1 MRRYVGSITIK
12 LGSLHLFGLLQGINF
27 ECALGLLADAIKCG
41 GVECKVYGLILLL
54 PVSHGDTGFKSGV
67 SKINAALITPGFAC
81 GIGDVRV
88 DGISECG
95 FVRSRYAVVRLGG
108 ELHIKGTI
116 RFGGHVTM
124 GNFLT
129 FPLRD
134 RTPPVVPAPPD
145 GVTYFAHDTPLDL
158 CIIDGCAGVS
168 GSFTR

>member
-1 MRRYVGSITIK
+1 MGPITIK

-67 SKINAALITPGFAC
+67 SKVNAALITPGFAC

-95 FVRSRYAVVRLGG
+95 FVRSRTLLSGLAVNFTLKEPSGLV
-108 ELHIKGTI
+108 
-116 RFGGHVTM
+116 VTS
-124 GNFLT
+124 
-129 FPLRD
+129 PW
-134 RTPPVVPAPPD
+134 A
-145 GVTYFAHDTPLDL
+145 
-158 CIIDGCAGVS
+158 IS
-168 GSFTR
+168 